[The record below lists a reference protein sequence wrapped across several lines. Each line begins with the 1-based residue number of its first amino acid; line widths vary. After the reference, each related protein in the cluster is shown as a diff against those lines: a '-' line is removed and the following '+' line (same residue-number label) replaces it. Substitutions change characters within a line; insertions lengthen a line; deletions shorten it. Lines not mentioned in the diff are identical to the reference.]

1 MMYCVVLP
9 EAAVYKYFGM
19 YVNSCKEI
27 SIRHAEVFRAES
39 WGQSLLVRVCS
50 IHSKT
55 LLCQSLSCFH
65 NHL

>member
-1 MMYCVVLP
+1 MYCVVLP

-39 WGQSLLVRVCS
+39 WGTISSRTSLPDSLKDTALSVTILFSQSP
-50 IHSKT
+50 
-55 LLCQSLSCFH
+55 
-65 NHL
+65 